1 MDKRSYIIRK
11 IPKKNGD
18 FRTIAE
24 PKRRLKAL
32 QRTVLKW
39 LMARGIGASKYAMA
53 FVKGRSI
60 ADNAKL
66 HAGKKVVVVVDVKD
80 FFGSITKEQV
90 FHALKK
96 EGINETEVSRIVE
109 ICTLDGCL
117 PQGAPTSPLLSN
129 VVFKHVDYR
138 LAGLAKKWENRNP
151 GTAYSRYADDMI
163 FSSNDALFQRRLL
176 PIVEKFLTEEG
187 FIINRAKTKVL
198 RNGNRQM
205 VTGIVVNQKP
215 NVPREERRCLR
226 AELHNI
232 KKSLIEN
239 RESKFNLSRLQGKA
253 AFIKGINPESGK
265 KFVQEINEI
274 KNLLTLREKLCLVN

>member
-39 LMARGIGASKYAMA
+39 LMARRIGASKYAMA

-129 VVFKHVDYR
+129 IVFKHVDHR
-138 LAGLAKKWENRNP
+138 LAGLAKKWEIRNP
-151 GTAYSRYADDMI
+151 GTEYSRYADDMI
-163 FSSNDALFQRRLL
+163 FSSNDAVFHRRLL

-187 FIINRAKTKVL
+187 FVINRDKTKVL
-198 RNGNRQM
+198 RNGNRQT

-215 NVPREERRCLR
+215 NVPRKERRRLR
-226 AELHNI
+226 AELYNI
-232 KKSLIEN
+232 KKSLIEGKEN
-239 RESKFNLSRLQGKA
+239 KFNLSRLQGKA
-253 AFIKGINPESGK
+253 AFIKGINPESGR
-265 KFVQEINEI
+265 KFVQEVNEI
-274 KNLLTLREKLCLVN
+274 KNLLALRKSLSN